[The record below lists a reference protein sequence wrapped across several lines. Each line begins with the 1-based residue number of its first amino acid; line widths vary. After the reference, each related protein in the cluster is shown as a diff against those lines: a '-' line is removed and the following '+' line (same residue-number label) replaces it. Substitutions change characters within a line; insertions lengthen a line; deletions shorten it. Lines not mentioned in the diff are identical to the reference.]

1 MKRSRNLNE
10 IFQLDKYDYIY
21 FNRFEDI
28 DIRNMPKVIVYKDEL
43 VYKIVPI
50 KRNNAI
56 VGRRSKITTPSI
68 DLTDLDEERLL
79 SKRHIQIFKEAGEF
93 YVKNVSEN
101 GIVKVADELVPVDG
115 MKKIEPGDRVTLSD
129 KYVLEFIGSRI

>member
-1 MKRSRNLNE
+1 MKRNRNLKE
-10 IFQLDKYDYIY
+10 IYQLDNYDYIY

-28 DIRNMPKVIVYKDEL
+28 DIRNMPKMIIYKDNL
-43 VYKIVPI
+43 LYKIVPI

-56 VGRRSKITTPSI
+56 VGRRSKITTPNI
-68 DLTDLDEERLL
+68 DLTDLDEEKLL

-101 GIVKVADELVPVDG
+101 GKVTVENELVEVDD
-115 MKKIEPGDRVTLSD
+115 MKKIEPGDKIVLSD